1 MVSAVNT
8 SSELAARGGITS
20 IGEALSEVLRE
31 INQGIDEQGQQNQD
45 NTETQGE
52 SEVAIC
58 TQSPYFKLEKPV
70 PYDRATNHL
79 SKQLGQNY
87 V

>member
-31 INQGIDEQGQQNQD
+31 INQGIDE
-45 NTETQGE
+45 
-52 SEVAIC
+52 
-58 TQSPYFKLEKPV
+58 
-70 PYDRATNHL
+70 
-79 SKQLGQNY
+79 
-87 V
+87 